1 MAKSTKT
8 PKVTL
13 YTATGDYKKI
23 MSNEGLMTVE
33 QHKDLLKGNEV
44 DLTGV
49 PEKQMIYLTRNGLIK
64 ES

>member
-33 QHKDLLKGNEV
+33 QHKDLLKGSEV
-44 DLTGV
+44 DLTDV
-49 PEKQMIYLTRNGLIK
+49 PEKQKRYLVTNGLIK

>member
-1 MAKSTKT
+1 MAKTTKT

-13 YTATGDYKKI
+13 YTATGDYKKV

-44 DLTGV
+44 DLTDV
-49 PEKQMIYLTRNGLIK
+49 PEKQKRYLVTNGLIK

>member
-1 MAKSTKT
+1 MTKTTKT

-13 YTATGDYKKI
+13 YTATGDYKKV